1 MKFKHIDKSVKNNL
15 MKFLL
20 KIKMLKF
27 KLKHL
32 INNYFNL
39 IKIWS

>member
-15 MKFLL
+15 MKFIL

-32 INNYFNL
+32 KKYYFKL
-39 IKIWS
+39 VT